1 MSLQHYI
8 IKCLLRHSFIRNQ
21 KLIPTSYFVNERR
34 PFSSSSDSSDE
45 ENGKSKFKTEV
56 EKEKAKTQMKD
67 SFNQVKM
74 DEDEK
79 EEEINISTKSDEKNK
94 LKEETRKKTMDLLSS
109 FKVKV
114 EMDEEFKSPSTFLN
128 FEKEVDEKEKD
139 IKFSTK
145 LNEEIE
151 LKEETKKKMMNLLST
166 FNQKT
171 YSEDKAI
178 KITQAQ
184 PRKMEEKKTEKD
196 EEYIDFSVKKAVKDV
211 ADLLGG
217 DKVKKAETESELLHS
232 LRTITS
238 PKLDL
243 SNIVS
248 EMKISDSKDFEM
260 ENNLERNFPVSGFY
274 ELRKMTLPKRRTD
287 LKLEKVDVFGSPP
300 LDIFPKDFKPEGKES
315 VLGLWDSLND
325 REMKFS
331 VAQQPRNYFEE
342 MINWTEEGKVW
353 TFPVDNEIGLEE
365 EKSYSFADHIFLEN
379 HLSEWC
385 PKKGPIRLFMELVCV
400 GLSKNPYLTVNRKIA
415 HIEWYKDYFD
425 SKKDLLQDIGAL

>member
-1 MSLQHYI
+1 MKEDLLVHLQI
-8 IKCLLRHSFIRNQ
+8 A
-21 KLIPTSYFVNERR
+21 
-34 PFSSSSDSSDE
+34 SDE
-45 ENGKSKFKTEV
+45 ENGKSKSKTEV
-56 EKEKAKTQMKD
+56 EKENAKTQMKS
-67 SFNQVKM
+67 SFSQVKM
-74 DEDEK
+74 DKDEK
-79 EEEINISTKSDEKNK
+79 EKEVNISAKSDEKNK

-114 EMDEEFKSPSTFLN
+114 GMDEEFRSPSTFLN

-139 IKFSTK
+139 TK

-151 LKEETKKKMMNLLST
+151 LKEETKKKMLNLLST
-166 FNQKT
+166 YNKKT
-171 YSEDKAI
+171 YDEDEAI

-184 PRKMEEKKTEKD
+184 PRKIEEKTETD
-196 EEYIDFSVKKAVKDV
+196 VEFIDFSVKKAVKDV

-232 LRTITS
+232 LRSVTS

-243 SNIVS
+243 SDIVS
-248 EMKISDSKDFEM
+248 EMKISDSKDFEL
-260 ENNLERNFPVSGFY
+260 ENNLERKFPVSGFY
-274 ELRKMTLPKRRTD
+274 ELRKMNLPRRRTD

-315 VLGLWDSLND
+315 VLGLWDSLNE

-385 PKKGPIRLFMELVCV
+385 PKKGPIRHFMELVCV